1 MVYYR
6 VALMTNQS
14 PTWKWKSSVLTSL
27 ETLFNFLKIY
37 RAIPKDRV
45 RVFLSSTVERMD
57 ELLTRENN
65 GLVSNSLTAEQ
76 LLSGYR
82 VSSLEVTKLE
92 LELCISWFG
101 HFQVESRNS
110 AQRWS
115 YISGDKSHSD
125 KMCFCNPD
133 SGVTW
138 R

>member
-1 MVYYR
+1 MLYYR
-6 VALMTNQS
+6 VALMTGQS

-45 RVFLSSTVERMD
+45 RVFLSSTAERMD

-76 LLSGYR
+76 LLNGYK

-92 LELCISWFG
+92 LELC
-101 HFQVESRNS
+101 VEGDHDIPYQFSPPSTIQQALAWTKLLTKVR
-110 AQRWS
+110 
-115 YISGDKSHSD
+115 SGELE
-125 KMCFCNPD
+125 P
-133 SGVTW
+133 
-138 R
+138 

>member
-14 PTWKWKSSVLTSL
+14 PTWKWKSTVLTSL

-45 RVFLSSTVERMD
+45 RVFLSSTAERMD

-76 LLSGYR
+76 LLNGYK

-92 LELCISWFG
+92 LELC
-101 HFQVESRNS
+101 VEGDHDIPYQFSPPTTLQQALAWTKLLTKVRN
-110 AQRWS
+110 
-115 YISGDKSHSD
+115 GELE
-125 KMCFCNPD
+125 P
-133 SGVTW
+133 
-138 R
+138 

>member
-45 RVFLSSTVERMD
+45 RVFLSSTAERMD

-76 LLSGYR
+76 LLNGYK

-92 LELCISWFG
+92 LELCAEGDHDIPYQFSLPATLQQALAWTKLLTK
-101 HFQVESRNS
+101 VR
-110 AQRWS
+110 
-115 YISGDKSHSD
+115 SGELE
-125 KMCFCNPD
+125 P
-133 SGVTW
+133 
-138 R
+138 

>member
-45 RVFLSSTVERMD
+45 RVFLSSTAERMD

-76 LLSGYR
+76 LLNGYR
-82 VSSLEVTKLE
+82 VSPLEVTKLE
-92 LELCISWFG
+92 LELC
-101 HFQVESRNS
+101 VE
-110 AQRWS
+110 
-115 YISGDKSHSD
+115 GDHDIPYQFTPPTTMQQALAWTKLLTKVH
-125 KMCFCNPD
+125 KGELEP
-133 SGVTW
+133 
-138 R
+138 

>member
-45 RVFLSSTVERMD
+45 RVFLSSTAERMD

-76 LLSGYR
+76 LLNGYK

-92 LELCISWFG
+92 LELC
-101 HFQVESRNS
+101 VEGDHDIPYQFSPPATLQQALAWTKLLTKVRN
-110 AQRWS
+110 
-115 YISGDKSHSD
+115 GELE
-125 KMCFCNPD
+125 P
-133 SGVTW
+133 
-138 R
+138 

>member
-45 RVFLSSTVERMD
+45 RVFLSSTAERMD

-76 LLSGYR
+76 LLNGYK

-92 LELCISWFG
+92 LELCAEGDHDIPYQFSPSSTLQQALAWTKLLTK
-101 HFQVESRNS
+101 VRN
-110 AQRWS
+110 
-115 YISGDKSHSD
+115 GELE
-125 KMCFCNPD
+125 P
-133 SGVTW
+133 
-138 R
+138 

>member
-45 RVFLSSTVERMD
+45 RVFLSSTAERMD

-76 LLSGYR
+76 LLSGYK

-92 LELCISWFG
+92 LELC
-101 HFQVESRNS
+101 VEGDHDIPYQFSPPATMQQSLAWTKLLTKVRN
-110 AQRWS
+110 
-115 YISGDKSHSD
+115 GELE
-125 KMCFCNPD
+125 P
-133 SGVTW
+133 
-138 R
+138 